1 MEAQARATSRDAARG
16 DGHRRGRRAD
26 RIQHLGVPDALRE
39 EQRAVL
45 RRALASLRMVGVR
58 AAINGWTEFAKE
70 HRRVWAVLRRAGG
83 ALMHVSVRRAFN
95 GWIARAE
102 EKHQTRATMLW
113 AATALSNQDV
123 RRCMNHWVARVQA
136 AHAELLSSQAWHRS
150 YEEVWHAQPVE
161 AEERT
166 FKETLS
172 YWQAAAERR
181 SRDEWHARRV
191 RTGDCLA
198 EHTKSDTLFTA
209 GGGEGHEKAITLYSL
224 STGAVKGAL
233 QGHAE
238 DVRCVTCDGDTV
250 ASGDA
255 GGIIC
260 LWSLKAGQM
269 SASFEGSH
277 SHRPVNAICLK
288 GDTLATGGQDQAV
301 RAWSIRKQV
310 VLCEMREHTNS
321 VTVHIGRATSQR
333 ERRHDGEGVAPAGQ
347 LQEPRD
353 AAAPGPRPFGGS
365 LPPDGH
371 YGLRRRPAPS
381 VVAHD
386 VPVHAL
392 ALPRVRRGA
401 ERAHPRRL
409 CRQR

>member
-1 MEAQARATSRDAARG
+1 MASILVRPPPARVARRRLARCDPLQANAPQEDRNGQVEAQARATSRDAARG

-26 RIQHLGVPDALRE
+26 RIQHLGVPDALRAG
-39 EQRAVL
+39 QRAVL

-102 EKHQTRATMLW
+102 EKHQTRGTMLW
-113 AATALSNQDV
+113 AATALSSLDV

-136 AHAELLSSQAWHRS
+136 AHAELLSTQAWHRS

-209 GGGEGHEKAITLYSL
+209 GGGEGHEECDYALLTLDWSR
-224 STGAVKGAL
+224 
-233 QGHAE
+233 QG
-238 DVRCVTCDGDTV
+238 
-250 ASGDA
+250 
-255 GGIIC
+255 
-260 LWSLKAGQM
+260 
-269 SASFEGSH
+269 
-277 SHRPVNAICLK
+277 RPARPC
-288 GDTLATGGQDQAV
+288 
-301 RAWSIRKQV
+301 R
-310 VLCEMREHTNS
+310 
-321 VTVHIGRATSQR
+321 GRALRHMRRRHGR
-333 ERRHDGEGVAPAGQ
+333 ERRCWRHHLPMVAQG
-347 LQEPRD
+347 
-353 AAAPGPRPFGGS
+353 GPDERE
-365 LPPDGH
+365 LR
-371 YGLRRRPAPS
+371 GL
-381 VVAHD
+381 
-386 VPVHAL
+386 AL
-392 ALPRVRRGA
+392 APPCERDLPQG
-401 ERAHPRRL
+401 
-409 CRQR
+409 